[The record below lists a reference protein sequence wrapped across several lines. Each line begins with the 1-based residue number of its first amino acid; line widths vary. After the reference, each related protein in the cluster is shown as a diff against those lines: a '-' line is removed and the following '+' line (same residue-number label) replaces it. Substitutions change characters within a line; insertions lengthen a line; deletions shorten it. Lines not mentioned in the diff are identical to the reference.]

1 MNTPRLDQLNIIH
14 TYISMSRNDI
24 QHAVCQTSLNLL
36 QIPSNGIK
44 NSVNILLCNNASMK
58 QHLHTDRQAV
68 LRAKCCIAAA
78 TYWIKL
84 RISTAC
90 WIFTI
95 PYNRPR
101 DAPPRKIVPSP
112 GGPGPHLMHGSLGS
126 PSPYSKWHLN
136 WLRRFCDQ
144 QPERDTRRPCYISN
158 NRPHFML
165 CNVA

>member
-58 QHLHTDRQAV
+58 QHLHIDRQAV
-68 LRAKCCIAAA
+68 LRVKCCIAAA
-78 TYWIKL
+78 TYCIKL

-90 WIFTI
+90 WTFTI

-101 DAPPRKIVPSP
+101 DAPPQNCSFPWGSRPSP
-112 GGPGPHLMHGSLGS
+112 NAWFLGLTKS
-126 PSPYSKWHLN
+126 ILQMAPQLAETF
-136 WLRRFCDQ
+136 L
-144 QPERDTRRPCYISN
+144 
-158 NRPHFML
+158 
-165 CNVA
+165 